1 MATATMTPEQVR
13 SAINEGNRRFMDA
26 IARGDA
32 DAAGDLYTEDARVLP
47 ADAPMAEGKAG
58 ARAFWAGAIQ
68 QLGLRRAQLETM
80 EVEASG
86 DLAYEIGRFTLT
98 IQPPGAQSVT
108 ARGKYVVVWKHVGDE
123 WKLHVDIWNSDAP
136 TH

>member
-26 IARGDA
+26 IARGDV
-32 DAAGDLYTEDARVLP
+32 DAVADLYTEDARVLP
-47 ADAPMAEGKAG
+47 ADALMAEGKGG
-58 ARAFWAGAIQ
+58 ARAFWDGAIQ
-68 QLGLRRAQLETM
+68 QLGLRRAELETM

-98 IQPPGAQSVT
+98 LQPPGAQSVT
-108 ARGKYVVVWKHVGDE
+108 ARGKYAVVWKHVGDE